1 MRSNVSRCDCGVW
14 CHHAGGIFWGHPQ
27 QKKFKIFENILQQLT
42 CCRAECAIF
51 IVVNCNELTLLAFG
65 HDPWGFITL

>member
-1 MRSNVSRCDCGVW
+1 MLVDVIVVYGVIMLGEYSGDI
-14 CHHAGGIFWGHPQ
+14 HNE
-27 QKKFKIFENILQQLT
+27 KYLKYLKIFYNNSLVV
-42 CCRAECAIF
+42 RECAIF